1 MQQVNSTLYALN
13 KDGSFQCWKVFIAGN
28 QVVVEFGKVGGKK
41 QQKVTTCEPKN
52 VGRSNETTAE
62 QQALAEAVSKWEK
75 QVRLGYRDDT
85 SKLEQEENFSPML
98 AHDATKRSK
107 SIVYPAY
114 VQPKLDGVRALV
126 TLDADGFPQFNSRGN
141 KLYPVPLDSELSEQV
156 KSLSEHSGFDK
167 FDGELYIHG
176 LSLQKIVA
184 LAKKWRT
191 PEQIEEEIEKDY
203 QSDLKRHQKAI
214 DNGEDSWKD
223 FDGDV
228 YSVAIEPV
236 KDVDRYGG
244 YSSLDLEYH
253 IFDIPCSN
261 KPWMIN
267 DGISDYTDKEC
278 RYKDLMDT
286 DHFTSVIKADKIN
299 VVQGNVFDTEDEV
312 KQSIGHF
319 MQQGFEGAIIRNFKG
334 VYEFGQRSSDLQKWK
349 LFQDGEAKVLDSV
362 EDKNGEGVLLCE
374 EKDGTRFNCKMKGT
388 HAERSQ
394 ERMLL
399 LVGKF
404 INFTF
409 QARTDDGVPQFPV
422 GQSVRELD
430 TLTWEPVY

>member
-203 QSDLKRHQKAI
+203 QSDLKRHQKAV
-214 DNGEDSWKD
+214 DNGEESWKD

-228 YSVAIEPV
+228 YSIAIEPV

-253 IFDIPCSN
+253 IFDIPVNAGS
-261 KPWMIN
+261 PWY
-267 DGISDYTDKEC
+267 S
-278 RYKDLMDT
+278 T
-286 DHFTSVIKADKIN
+286 DHDKTRHQDLLSVAEAVECELEVPLIN
-299 VVQGNVFDTEDEV
+299 IVHGIVVSCEREV
-312 KQSIGHF
+312 KWSIGKY
-319 MQQGFEGAIIRNFKG
+319 MERGFEGSIVRNFKG
-334 VYEFGQRSSDLQKWK
+334 LYEFGQRSSDLLKWK

>member
-13 KDGSFQCWKVFIAGN
+13 KDGSFQEWKVFVDGAEVI
-28 QVVVEFGKVGGKK
+28 VEFGKLGGKVQRK
-41 QQKVTTCEPKN
+41 ATYSEPKN
-52 VGRSNETTAE
+52 IGRSNETTDC
-62 QQALAEAVSKWEK
+62 QQAVLDAKSKWEK
-75 QVRLGYRDDT
+75 QVRLGYRETKEALQTED
-85 SKLEQEENFSPML
+85 NFSPML
-98 AHDATKRSK
+98 AHDAIKRSK

-126 TLDADGFPQFNSRGN
+126 TIDKDGIPVFNSRGN
-141 KLYPVPLDSELSEQV
+141 KTYPVQGALLQQV
-156 KSLSEHSGFDK
+156 KELSEHSGFDK

-191 PEQIEEEIEKDY
+191 PEQIEAEIEKDY
-203 QSDLKRHQKAI
+203 QGDIKRRQKAI
-214 DNGEDSWKD
+214 DNGEESWKD
-223 FDGDV
+223 FDGEV
-228 YSVAIEPV
+228 YPVTVEAI
-236 KDVDRYGG
+236 KDVDRYSG

-253 IFDIPCSN
+253 IFDIPVNANS
-261 KPWMIN
+261 PWYSESHDKN
-267 DGISDYTDKEC
+267 RLTDLDQVAMAVEC
-278 RYKDLMDT
+278 ELELPKIKIVHGEFVKDEA
-286 DHFTSVIKADKIN
+286 SVKR
-299 VVQGNVFDTEDEV
+299 F
-312 KQSIGHF
+312 IGYY
-319 MQQGFEGAIIRNFKG
+319 MQDGFEGVIIRNFKG

-388 HAERSQ
+388 HEERSQ
-394 ERMLL
+394 ARMLL
-399 LVGKF
+399 LVDKF

-422 GQSVRELD
+422 GQSVREVD
-430 TLTWEPVY
+430 SLTWEPVY

>member
-13 KDGSFQCWKVFIAGN
+13 KDGSFQCWKVFISGN

-41 QQKVTTCEPKN
+41 QQKSTTCEPKN

-62 QQALAEAVSKWEK
+62 QQALAEAISKWEK

-85 SKLEQEENFSPML
+85 SKLVEEENFSPML
-98 AHDATKRSK
+98 AHDAIKRS
-107 SIVYPAY
+107 SAIVYPAY
-114 VQPKLDGVRALV
+114 IQPKLDGVRALV
-126 TLDADGFPQFNSRGN
+126 TLDKNGIPVFNSRGN
-141 KLYPVPLDSELSEQV
+141 KTYPVQGALLQQV
-156 KSLSEHSGFDK
+156 KELAEHTGFDK

-191 PEQIEEEIEKDY
+191 PEQIEAEIEKDY
-203 QSDLKRHQKAI
+203 QADIKRYNKAV
-214 DNGEDSWKD
+214 DAGEHLWKD
-223 FDGDV
+223 FEGNV
-228 YSVAIEPV
+228 WAVSTYKPV
-236 KDVDRYGG
+236 KDVDRYSG

-253 IFDIPCSN
+253 IFDIPVNAQS
-261 KPWMIN
+261 PWYSY
-267 DGISDYTDKEC
+267 DHDKTRHQDLLEVADAVEC
-278 RYKDLMDT
+278 ELDLPLLT
-286 DHFTSVIKADKIN
+286 VIHGM
-299 VVQGNVFDTEDEV
+299 VVSCEREV
-312 KQSIGHF
+312 KWSIGKY
-319 MQQGFEGAIIRNFKG
+319 MEAGFEGSIIRNFKG

-349 LFQDGEAKVLDSV
+349 LFQDGEAKVLDST
-362 EDKNGEGVLLCE
+362 EDKNGEGVLTCE

-394 ERMLL
+394 ARMLL
-399 LVGKF
+399 LVGHF

-409 QARTDDGVPQFPV
+409 QSRTDDGVPQFPV

-430 TLTWEPVY
+430 LLTWEPVY

>member
-1 MQQVNSTLYALN
+1 MQQVNSTLFALN
-13 KDGSFQCWKVFIAGN
+13 KDGSFQCWKVFIVGN

-62 QQALAEAVSKWEK
+62 QQAWAEAVSKWEK

-98 AHDATKRSK
+98 AHDAIKRYK
-107 SIVYPAY
+107 SIIYPAY

-141 KLYPVPLDSELSEQV
+141 KLYPVPLDSELSKQV

-176 LSLQKIVA
+176 LSLQKIVS

-203 QSDLKRHQKAI
+203 QSDLKRHQKAV
-214 DNGEDSWKD
+214 DNGEESWKD

-253 IFDIPCSN
+253 IFDIPVNAN
-261 KPWMIN
+261 KPW
-267 DGISDYTDKEC
+267 YAVEH
-278 RYKDLMDT
+278 T
-286 DHFTSVIKADKIN
+286 DHRKADLDIVAYMIEEALN
-299 VVQGNVFDTEDEV
+299 VPLVRVVSGEMVADEKSV
-312 KQSIGHF
+312 KNYIGIY
-319 MQQGFEGAIIRNFKG
+319 MTGGFEGVIIRNFKG
-334 VYEFGQRSSDLQKWK
+334 LYEFGQRSSDLLKWK

-430 TLTWEPVY
+430 TLTWEPTY

>member
-1 MQQVNSTLYALN
+1 MQQVNSTLFALN
-13 KDGSFQCWKVFIAGN
+13 KDGSFQCWKVFIVGN

-62 QQALAEAVSKWEK
+62 QQAWAEAVSKWEK

-98 AHDATKRSK
+98 AHDAIKRYK
-107 SIVYPAY
+107 SIIYPAY

-191 PEQIEEEIEKDY
+191 PEQIQEEIEKDY
-203 QSDLKRHQKAI
+203 QSDLKRHQKAV
-214 DNGEDSWKD
+214 DNGEESWKD
-223 FDGDV
+223 HDGEV

-253 IFDIPCSN
+253 IFDIPVN
-261 KPWMIN
+261 AGRPWH
-267 DGISDYTDKEC
+267 DPDEPEQCRLADLYT
-278 RYKDLMDT
+278 
-286 DHFTSVIKADKIN
+286 
-299 VVQGNVFDTEDEV
+299 VQEAVEFELDIPLV
-312 KQSIGHF
+312 KTLTGEFVNNELLVKSFIGHY
-319 MQQGFEGAIIRNFKG
+319 MQSGFEGVIIRNFKG
-334 VYEFGQRSSDLQKWK
+334 LYEFGQRSSDLLKWK

>member
-1 MQQVNSTLYALN
+1 MSISLDTPTLYALN
-13 KDGSFQCWKVFIAGN
+13 KDGSYQVWNVTTEGDE
-28 QVVVEFGKVGGKK
+28 VVVSFGKENGKI
-41 QQKVTTCEPKN
+41 QQKRTKCEMKN
-52 VGRSNETTAE
+52 VGRSNETSAVF
-62 QQALAEAVSKWEK
+62 QAVLEARSKWEK
-75 QVRLGYRDDT
+75 QVRLGYRET
-85 SKLEQEENFSPML
+85 KEELQTEENFSPML
-98 AHDATKRSK
+98 AHDAIKRSK
-107 SIVYPAY
+107 SIVYPTY

-156 KSLSEHSGFDK
+156 KSLSEHSGFEK

-214 DNGEDSWKD
+214 DNGEESWKD
-223 FDGDV
+223 HGGEV

-244 YSSLDLEYH
+244 YSSFDLEYH
-253 IFDIPCSN
+253 IFDIPVNADS
-261 KPWMIN
+261 PWY
-267 DGISDYTDKEC
+267 S
-278 RYKDLMDT
+278 T
-286 DHFTSVIKADKIN
+286 DHDKTRHQDLLSVAEAVECELEVPLIN
-299 VVQGNVFDTEDEV
+299 IVHGIVVSCEREV
-312 KQSIGHF
+312 KWSIGKY
-319 MQQGFEGAIIRNFKG
+319 MERGFEGSIVRNFKG
-334 VYEFGQRSSDLQKWK
+334 LYEFGQRSSDLLKWK

-374 EKDGTRFNCKMKGT
+374 EKDGTRFNCKLKGT

-399 LVGKF
+399 LVDKF

-409 QARTDDGVPQFPV
+409 QARTDDGVPQFAI
-422 GQSVRELD
+422 GQSVREVD
-430 TLTWEPVY
+430 FLTWEPLM

>member
-1 MQQVNSTLYALN
+1 MQQVNSTLFALN
-13 KDGSFQCWKVFIAGN
+13 KDGSYQEWKVSVFGAD
-28 QVVVEFGKVGGKK
+28 VVVEFGKLGGKK
-41 QQKVTTCEPKN
+41 QIKITSCEPKN
-52 VGRSNETTAE
+52 IGRSNETTGE
-62 QQALAEAVSKWEK
+62 QQAVLEAKSKWEK
-75 QVRLGYRDDT
+75 QVRLGYRET
-85 SKLEQEENFSPML
+85 KEELQTEENFSPML
-98 AHDATKRSK
+98 AHDAIKRSR

-114 VQPKLDGVRALV
+114 IQPKLDGVRALV
-126 TLDADGFPQFNSRGN
+126 TLDKDGIPVFNSRGN
-141 KLYPVPLDSELSEQV
+141 KTYPVQGALLQQV
-156 KSLSEHSGFDK
+156 KELAEHSGFDK

-191 PEQIEEEIEKDY
+191 PEQIEAEIEKDY
-203 QSDLKRHQKAI
+203 QADIKRRNKAI
-214 DNGEDSWKD
+214 ADGEHLWKD
-223 FDGDV
+223 FNGDV
-228 YSVAIEPV
+228 WAVDTYEPV
-236 KDVDRYGG
+236 KDVDRYSG

-253 IFDIPCSN
+253 IFDIPVNAQS
-261 KPWMIN
+261 PWYSY
-267 DGISDYTDKEC
+267 DHDKTRHQDLLAVRDAVEC
-278 RYKDLMDT
+278 ELN
-286 DHFTSVIKADKIN
+286 VPLIN
-299 VVQGNVFDTEDEV
+299 VIHGIVVSSEREV
-312 KQSIGHF
+312 KWSIGKY
-319 MQQGFEGAIIRNFKG
+319 MEQGFEGSIIRNFKG

-394 ERMLL
+394 AKMLL
-399 LVGKF
+399 LVGHF

-409 QARTDDGVPQFPV
+409 QSRTDDGVPQFPV

>member
-13 KDGSFQCWKVFIAGN
+13 KDGSFQEWKVFVDGAEVI
-28 QVVVEFGKVGGKK
+28 VEFGKLGGKLQRK
-41 QQKVTTCEPKN
+41 ATYSEPKN
-52 VGRSNETTAE
+52 IGRSNETTDC
-62 QQALAEAVSKWEK
+62 QQAVLDAKSKWEK
-75 QVRLGYRDDT
+75 QVRLGYRETKEALQTED
-85 SKLEQEENFSPML
+85 NFSPML
-98 AHDATKRSK
+98 AHDAIKRSK

-126 TLDADGFPQFNSRGN
+126 TIDKDGIPVFNSRGN
-141 KLYPVPLDSELSEQV
+141 KTYPVQGGLLQQV
-156 KSLSEHSGFDK
+156 KELSEHSGFDK

-191 PEQIEEEIEKDY
+191 PEQIEAEIEKDY
-203 QSDLKRHQKAI
+203 QGDIKRRQKAI
-214 DNGEDSWKD
+214 DNGEESWKD
-223 FDGDV
+223 FDGEV
-228 YSVAIEPV
+228 YPVTVEAI
-236 KDVDRYGG
+236 KDVDRYSG

-253 IFDIPCSN
+253 IFDIPVNANS
-261 KPWMIN
+261 PWYSESHDKN
-267 DGISDYTDKEC
+267 RLTDLDQVAMAVEC
-278 RYKDLMDT
+278 ELELPKIKIVHGEFVKDEA
-286 DHFTSVIKADKIN
+286 SVKR
-299 VVQGNVFDTEDEV
+299 F
-312 KQSIGHF
+312 IGYY
-319 MQQGFEGAIIRNFKG
+319 MQDGFEGVIIRNFKG

-388 HAERSQ
+388 HEERSQ
-394 ERMLL
+394 ARMLL
-399 LVGKF
+399 LVDKF

-422 GQSVRELD
+422 GQSVREVD
-430 TLTWEPVY
+430 SLTWEPVY

>member
-13 KDGSFQCWKVFIAGN
+13 KDGSFQEWKVFVDGAE
-28 QVVVEFGKVGGKK
+28 VVVEFGKLGGKVQRK
-41 QQKVTTCEPKN
+41 ATYSEPKN
-52 VGRSNETTAE
+52 IGRSNETTDC
-62 QQALAEAVSKWEK
+62 QQAVLDAKSKWEK
-75 QVRLGYRDDT
+75 QVRLGYRETKEALQTED
-85 SKLEQEENFSPML
+85 NFSPML
-98 AHDATKRSK
+98 AHDAIKRSK

-126 TLDADGFPQFNSRGN
+126 TIDKDGIPVFNSRGN
-141 KLYPVPLDSELSEQV
+141 KTYPVQGALLQQV
-156 KSLSEHSGFDK
+156 KELSEHSGFDK

-191 PEQIEEEIEKDY
+191 PEQIEAEIEKDY
-203 QSDLKRHQKAI
+203 QGDIKRRQKAI
-214 DNGEDSWKD
+214 DNGEESWKD
-223 FDGDV
+223 FDGEV
-228 YSVAIEPV
+228 YPVTVEAI
-236 KDVDRYGG
+236 KDVDRYSG

-253 IFDIPCSN
+253 IFDIPVNANS
-261 KPWMIN
+261 PWYSESH
-267 DGISDYTDKEC
+267 DKTRLTDLDQVAMAVEC
-278 RYKDLMDT
+278 ELELPKIKIVHGEFVKDEA
-286 DHFTSVIKADKIN
+286 SVKR
-299 VVQGNVFDTEDEV
+299 F
-312 KQSIGHF
+312 IGYY
-319 MQQGFEGAIIRNFKG
+319 MQDGFEGVIIRNFKG

-388 HAERSQ
+388 HEERSQ
-394 ERMLL
+394 ARMLL
-399 LVGKF
+399 LVDKF

-422 GQSVRELD
+422 GQSVREVD
-430 TLTWEPVY
+430 SLTWEPVY